1 MRERTERRERLMAG
15 KELRKD
21 ACLIVPCYRHVEPLL
36 ESLESLRARGM
47 LVIAVDDGNAP
58 EESAKLAVAASE
70 SVMILR
76 NEENMGKGASVIRGF
91 QKAAELGFTYAVQ
104 IDADG
109 QIDTG
114 GIADVLA
121 ASEKSPGSLV
131 YGVPVYDRSV
141 NRLRFVSR
149 YITHFW
155 VAVELGRWAIID
167 TMCGLRLYPLKET
180 LEICGKHRLG
190 ARMDFD
196 TEIFVRLCWAGVK
209 DVPVPVKVRYIENG
223 VSNFDVLRDNV
234 RISWMHTRLIYE
246 KCLSGLL
253 RLLGIRR

>member
-1 MRERTERRERLMAG
+1 MRERTDRERLMAAND
-15 KELRKD
+15 LRKD
-21 ACLIVPCYRHVEPLL
+21 SCLIVPCYRHAGPLL
-36 ESLESLRARGM
+36 EELGRLRAFRM
-47 LVIAVDDGNAP
+47 PIIVVDDGNAP
-58 EESAKLAVAASE
+58 EESARLAAAASE
-70 SVMILR
+70 SVIVLR
-76 NEENMGKGASVIRGF
+76 NEENMGKGASVLKGF
-91 QKAAELGFTYAVQ
+91 QKAEELGFRYAVQ

-109 QIDTG
+109 QFDTG
-114 GIADVLA
+114 GIADILA
-121 ASEKSPGSLV
+121 AAEKNPGCLI

-141 NRLRFVSR
+141 NRLRYVSR
-149 YITHFW
+149 FITHFW
-155 VAVELGRWAIID
+155 VSIELGRREIID

-180 LEICGKHRLG
+180 LEICRRHRPG

-196 TEIFVRLCWAGVK
+196 TEIFVRLCWAGVR

-253 RLLGIRR
+253 RLFGIRR

>member
-1 MRERTERRERLMAG
+1 MAERERRT
-15 KELRKD
+15 D

-58 EESAKLAVAASE
+58 EESAKLAAAASE

-91 QKAAELGFTYAVQ
+91 RKAAELGFRYAVQ

-121 ASEKSPGSLV
+121 ASEKHPGCLA

-141 NRLRFVSR
+141 NRLRFISR

-155 VAVELGRWAIID
+155 VAVELGRCSVVD

-180 LEICGKHRLG
+180 LEVCGAHRLG

-196 TEIFVRLCWAGVK
+196 TEIFVRLCWAGVR

-223 VSNFDVLRDNV
+223 VSNFDALWDNV
-234 RISWMHTRLIYE
+234 RISWMHTRLVCE
-246 KCLSGLL
+246 KCLNGIMGIF
-253 RLLGIRR
+253 GIRR

>member
-1 MRERTERRERLMAG
+1 MAER
-15 KELRKD
+15 ELRTD
-21 ACLIVPCYRHVEPLL
+21 ACLIVPCYRHVGPLL
-36 ESLESLRARGM
+36 ESLERLRACRM
-47 LVIAVDDGNAP
+47 PIIIVDDGNAP
-58 EESAKLAVAASE
+58 EEGARLAAAGSDD
-70 SVMILR
+70 VIILR
-76 NEENMGKGASVIRGF
+76 NEENLGKGASVIMGF
-91 QKAAELGFTYAVQ
+91 RKAAELGFRYAVQ

-121 ASEKSPGSLV
+121 ASERNPESLV

-141 NRLRFVSR
+141 NRLRFISR

-155 VAVELGRWAIID
+155 VAVELGRCAVTD

-180 LEICGKHRLG
+180 LEVCGAHRLG

-196 TEIFVRLCWAGVK
+196 TEIFVRLCWAGVR
-209 DVPVPVKVRYIENG
+209 DVPVPVRVRYIENG

-234 RISWMHTRLIYE
+234 RISWMHTRLVCE
-246 KCLSGLL
+246 KCLRGMK
-253 RLLGIRR
+253 RLFGIRR

>member
-58 EESAKLAVAASE
+58 EESAKLAAAASE

-121 ASEKSPGSLV
+121 ASEKSPGALSTA
-131 YGVPVYDRSV
+131 
-141 NRLRFVSR
+141 SR
-149 YITHFW
+149 YMT
-155 VAVELGRWAIID
+155 GRSTGSALSQGTSPTSGW
-167 TMCGLRLYPLKET
+167 RLSSA
-180 LEICGKHRLG
+180 GGRLST
-190 ARMDFD
+190 R
-196 TEIFVRLCWAGVK
+196 CAG
-209 DVPVPVKVRYIENG
+209 
-223 VSNFDVLRDNV
+223 
-234 RISWMHTRLIYE
+234 
-246 KCLSGLL
+246 SGS
-253 RLLGIRR
+253 IP